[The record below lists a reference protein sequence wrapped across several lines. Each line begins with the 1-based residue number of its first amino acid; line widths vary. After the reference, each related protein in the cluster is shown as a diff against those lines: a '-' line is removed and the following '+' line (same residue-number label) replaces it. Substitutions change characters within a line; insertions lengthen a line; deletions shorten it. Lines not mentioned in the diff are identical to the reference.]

1 MDDLATKDDSVHTG
15 RCICL
20 GPSGRWSLLCFH
32 DFPISGIWSVT
43 KAPIQIYEPFQNPP
57 HHPRRVPSI
66 CGRNSEN
73 FPESKPGSLHDSNP
87 WPLTISSY
95 LIFIFSIWLLF
106 KSWRTLCRAVCKSLR
121 KSEDWCSK
129 FPPQLP
135 KQQVTDE
142 NWMVSLSI
150 ERWWGYVEL
159 VMDQTQGILN
169 ITNTQSWICIPP
181 LNGLIGFGPIQIS
194 YFPPQ
199 QSDVFCCD
207 CHIIASSA
215 VDTQA
220 LSPNHSAGCSWWEY
234 QPQIRKQLVSNSC
247 LIRPVPPKLKSSY
260 SLFPVKH
267 RDMLILEPHHGN
279 VWKLLAS
286 HIYMVVS

>member
-1 MDDLATKDDSVHTG
+1 MDDLATKDDSVHVE
-15 RCICL
+15 CIQAVAYVLAPPADGVFCVFMIFQFQL
-20 GPSGRWSLLCFH
+20 SGQWPKRQSK
-32 DFPISGIWSVT
+32 SMS
-43 KAPIQIYEPFQNPP
+43 PFKT

-181 LNGLIGFGPIQIS
+181 LTGLIGFGPIQIS

-207 CHIIASSA
+207 CHIIASA
-215 VDTQA
+215 CLWIHKPCPQTTQPVVVDENIN
-220 LSPNHSAGCSWWEY
+220 LRLE
-234 QPQIRKQLVSNSC
+234 SN
-247 LIRPVPPKLKSSY
+247 
-260 SLFPVKH
+260 
-267 RDMLILEPHHGN
+267 
-279 VWKLLAS
+279 
-286 HIYMVVS
+286 